1 MQKGNIEVFTVKVTG
16 NLIRVNLLKKFLSH
30 LKI

>member
-1 MQKGNIEVFTVKVTG
+1 MQKGNIEVFTIKVTG
-16 NLIRVNLLKKFLSH
+16 NLVRVNLLKKLLSH